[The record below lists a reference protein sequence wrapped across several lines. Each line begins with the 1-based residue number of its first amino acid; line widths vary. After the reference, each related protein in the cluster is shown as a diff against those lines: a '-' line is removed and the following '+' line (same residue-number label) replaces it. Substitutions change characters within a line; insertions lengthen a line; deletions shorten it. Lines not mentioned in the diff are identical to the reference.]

1 MLKPDFITE
10 LAKRAGL
17 SSKVLT
23 DALKSDKEET
33 LTFDVEGEFI
43 SNTDLDEIKKKAGK
57 TSYDEGKKA
66 GEEMFIKEIR
76 TDEKLDFEGKTK
88 EQLLTALKAKILK
101 DAGSEPTKRIT
112 ELEAD
117 NKKLK
122 ELVTETEGKLK
133 TETELHTAK
142 LNGIEI
148 ESTIKSKLPDKLA
161 NGLSKDDAYVLY
173 MAKKKVEKTEAGIVL
188 VDPITKQVIKDKKLN
203 PVSIDDD
210 IKSFLEGFGKVNND
224 GRGEGDDKTK
234 VKTNIESFTKRSEV
248 DTYFDKNDIPLSERS
263 GILAKAMKNEGFKIN
278 E

>member
-1 MLKPDFITE
+1 MLKAEQITE

-33 LTFDVEGEFI
+33 LTFDSEGEFI
-43 SNTDLDEIKKKAGK
+43 ANTDLETIKGKAEKVGYDKGK
-57 TSYDEGKKA
+57 EA
-66 GEEMFIKEIR
+66 GEEMAVKAIR
-76 TDEKLDFEGKTK
+76 TDEKLEFEGKTVAN
-88 EQLLTALKAKILK
+88 LVTALKTKIQK
-101 DAGSEPTKRIT
+101 DTGTEPNKKIT

-117 NKKLK
+117 I
-122 ELVTETEGKLK
+122 K
-133 TETELHTAK
+133 TLQKNLADKETELTTATTNYSTK
-142 LNGIEI
+142 LSNMEI
-148 ESTIKSKLPDKLA
+148 EQTIKSKLPDKLA

-173 MAKKKVEKTEAGIVL
+173 MAKKKVEKTDAGIVL

-210 IKSFLEGFGKVNND
+210 IKTFLEGYGKVIDD
-224 GRGEGDDKTK
+224 GRGEGDDKNK
-234 VKTNIESFTKRSEV
+234 KKTNIESFTKRSEV
-248 DTYFDKNDIPLSERS
+248 EAYFEKNNIPLSEQS